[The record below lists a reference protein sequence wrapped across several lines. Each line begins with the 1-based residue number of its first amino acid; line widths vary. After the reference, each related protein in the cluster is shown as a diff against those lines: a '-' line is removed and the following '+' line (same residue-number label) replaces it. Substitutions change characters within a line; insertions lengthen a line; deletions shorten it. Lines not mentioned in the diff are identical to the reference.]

1 MLGAAIYAS
10 ALDAPFVLDD
20 YGSIVE
26 NPFVHW
32 DSLRLDLLPQT
43 LFGGPTAR
51 PVANLSFAL
60 DHWAHGLDPRGF
72 RVVNVAILVASA
84 LLVARLARVL
94 LARLRP
100 PVPEPAARGIAWLP
114 ALLFVAHPL
123 QIQSTTY
130 IVQRMTGL
138 AVLFTLGALL
148 AWFRARESASRGA
161 RWRWGALAV
170 SLWLLAIGAKEIA
183 ITGPVA
189 VWLCEWFFWR
199 DLDPRFA
206 RRSLFMVGLPLA
218 LCGAAA
224 YALLTRDLG
233 WGYAGKPFTPGER
246 LLTELR
252 VVVFY
257 LSLFVWPLPSRLNLL
272 HDFPLSQSLLDP
284 PSTALS
290 LLVLLALAAGGWLAA
305 RRAPL
310 VSFALAWCAL
320 QLVIESAIL
329 PLALAFEHRMA
340 LPLVGLCLGAAWLLF
355 AVFRMRTA
363 PALALGLAWVTA
375 LGVATQRR
383 NALWSDELAFWS
395 DVAAKSPHV
404 LAAQNNLGMALAR
417 AGRPQ
422 EAEAATHR
430 ALAIDPTDAEALNN
444 LGTLRLAR
452 GDRSGARASFTE
464 ALHYAPDQFRAHF
477 NLGMVLGESGDIEGG
492 LEHLQAAVE
501 SAPYEATVWNGLGA
515 LRLLQGD
522 LDAAEEALRRALE
535 LDPGQADAQANLARV
550 QALRSA
556 QPPRD
561 ASR

>member
-1 MLGAAIYAS
+1 
-10 ALDAPFVLDD
+10 VLDD
-20 YGSIVE
+20 YGNIVE

-32 DSLRLDLLPQT
+32 DSLRLDLLRQT
-43 LFGGPTAR
+43 LFAGPTAR

-84 LLVARLARVL
+84 LLLARLARVL

-100 PVPEPAARGIAWLP
+100 PVPESAARGIAWLA

-138 AVLFTLGALL
+138 AVLFTLAALL
-148 AWFRARESASRGA
+148 AWLRARDGESRKA
-161 RWRWGALAV
+161 RWGWGALAV
-170 SLWLLAIGAKEIA
+170 ALWLVAVGAKEIA

-189 VWLCEWFFWR
+189 AWLCEWFFWR

-206 RRSLFMVGLPLA
+206 RRSLFLVGLPL
-218 LCGAAA
+218 LVCGVAA
-224 YALLTRDLG
+224 YALLTRDLA

-272 HDFPLSQSLLDP
+272 HDFPLSHSLFDP
-284 PSTALS
+284 TTTALS
-290 LLVLLALAAGGWLAA
+290 LCVLLALAAVGVLAA

-355 AVFRMRTA
+355 AAMRMRTA
-363 PALALGLAWVTA
+363 PAMALGLAAVAA
-375 LGVATQRR
+375 LGVATARR
-383 NALWSDELAFWS
+383 NALWSDELAFWT

-404 LAAQNNLGMALAR
+404 LAAQTNLGMALAR

-422 EAEAATHR
+422 EAEAATLR

-452 GDRSGARASFTE
+452 GDRSGARSSFE
-464 ALHYAPDQFRAHF
+464 QALHYDPDHFRAHF
-477 NLGMVLGESGDIEGG
+477 NLGMVLGESGDIDRG
-492 LEHLQAAVE
+492 LEHLQAALD
-501 SAPYEATVWNGLGA
+501 SAPYEASVWNGLGA
-515 LRLLQGD
+515 LRLLHGD
-522 LDAAEEALRRALE
+522 LDAADAALRRALE
-535 LDPGQADAQANLARV
+535 LDPGQADARANLARV
-550 QALRSA
+550 QALRA
-556 QPPRD
+556 KTPRD

>member
-1 MLGAAIYAS
+1 MVGFAVYAS

-20 YGSIVE
+20 YSNIVE

-32 DSLRLDLLPQT
+32 DSLRLDWLRQT
-43 LFGGPTAR
+43 LFAGPTAR
-51 PVANLSFAL
+51 PVANLTFAL

-84 LLVARLARVL
+84 LLLARFARVL

-100 PVPEPAARGIAWLP
+100 PVPEPAARGIAWIA

-138 AVLFTLGALL
+138 AVLFTLAALL
-148 AWFRARESASRGA
+148 AWLRAREGGSRGA
-161 RWRWGALAV
+161 RLRWGALAV
-170 SLWLLAIGAKEIA
+170 SLWLLAVGAKEIA

-189 VWLCEWFFWR
+189 AWLCEWFFWR
-199 DLDPRFA
+199 DLDPHFA
-206 RRSLFMVGLPLA
+206 RRSFLLVGLPL
-218 LCGAAA
+218 LVCGVAA
-224 YALLTRDLG
+224 YALLTHDLA
-233 WGYAGKPFTPGER
+233 WGYAGKPFTPSER

-272 HDFPLSQSLLDP
+272 HDFPLSHSLLDP
-284 PSTALS
+284 PTTALS
-290 LLVLLALAAGGWLAA
+290 LLLLLALAAVAVLAA

-310 VSFALAWCAL
+310 VSFALVWCAL
-320 QLVIESAIL
+320 QLLIESAIL

-355 AVFRMRTA
+355 AALRMRTA
-363 PALALGLAWVTA
+363 PALALGLAAVTA
-375 LGVATQRR
+375 LGVATARR
-383 NALWSDELAFWS
+383 NALWSDELAFWT
-395 DVAAKSPHV
+395 DVAQKSPHV
-404 LAAQNNLGMALAR
+404 LAAQTNLGMALLR

-422 EAEAATHR
+422 DAEAATLR

-444 LGTLRLAR
+444 LGSLRLAR
-452 GDRSGARASFTE
+452 GDRAGALSSFE
-464 ALHYAPDQFRAHF
+464 QALHYAPDHFRAHF
-477 NLGMVLGESGDIEGG
+477 NLGMVLGESGDVARG
-492 LEHLQAAVE
+492 LEHLEAAVE
-501 SAPYEATVWNGLGA
+501 SAPYEASVWNGLGA

-522 LDAAEEALRRALE
+522 LDAADAALRRALE
-535 LDPGQADAQANLARV
+535 LDPGQADARANLARV

-556 QPPRD
+556 KALRD
-561 ASR
+561 ASD